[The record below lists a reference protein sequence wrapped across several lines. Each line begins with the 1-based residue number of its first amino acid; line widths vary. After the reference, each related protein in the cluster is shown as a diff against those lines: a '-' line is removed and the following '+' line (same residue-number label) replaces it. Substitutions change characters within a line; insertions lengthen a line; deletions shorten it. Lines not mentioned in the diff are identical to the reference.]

1 MVGLVVGYDLVDP
14 GAELTNPSVY
24 GRLAYIAI
32 AGAPRDNANKHPRVP
47 LLADEG
53 ASGVSLKK
61 GEEKSHRGDQ
71 RVPQG
76 SAEDRTGCR
85 CSPGR
90 RKPLRRLHRSWNQ

>member
-85 CSPGR
+85 CSPD
-90 RKPLRRLHRSWNQ
+90 